1 MNFVMKTTLKY
12 CLVVSVLLTTFTLS
26 MKGQTYASVSS
37 QSKARIINIIQLTK
51 IDDLN
56 FGRIFNGAT
65 GTVMLTTSGSRSTI
79 GVIPIGDSGWSPA
92 KFEVRGAFDYE
103 YYIGLPSDITVRNGS
118 NELLIEDLVAK
129 PSTSVEDGLIGVV
142 KSDSYFTVGGKL
154 VIESTSLPTGHYSS
168 DFEVSVGYN

>member
-1 MNFVMKTTLKY
+1 MKNLNKYFLVFAVLAALPICINGQSIATT
-12 CLVVSVLLTTFTLS
+12 T
-26 MKGQTYASVSS
+26 VSS
-37 QSKARIINIIQLTK
+37 RVNILDIIQLRK

-56 FGRIFNGAT
+56 FGRIFNGTT
-65 GTVMLTTSGSRSTI
+65 GSVLLSTSGNRSTVGI
-79 GVIPIGDSGWSPA
+79 IPIGDSGWSPA
-92 KFEVRGAFDYE
+92 KFEVRGSFDYE

-129 PSTSVEDGLIGVV
+129 PSTSVEDGLIGVI

-154 VIESTSLPTGHYSS
+154 IIESTSVPTGHYSS

>member
-1 MNFVMKTTLKY
+1 MPFCLNGQSISSTT
-12 CLVVSVLLTTFTLS
+12 
-26 MKGQTYASVSS
+26 VSS
-37 QSKARIINIIQLTK
+37 RVNIIEIIQLRK

-56 FGRIFNGAT
+56 FGRIFNGST
-65 GTVMLTTSGSRSTI
+65 GSVMLSTNGNRSTV

-92 KFEVRGAFDYE
+92 KFEVRGTYDYE
-103 YYIGLPSDITVRNGS
+103 YYIGLPSDITVKNGS

-154 VIESTSLPTGHYSS
+154 IIESTSMPTGHYFS